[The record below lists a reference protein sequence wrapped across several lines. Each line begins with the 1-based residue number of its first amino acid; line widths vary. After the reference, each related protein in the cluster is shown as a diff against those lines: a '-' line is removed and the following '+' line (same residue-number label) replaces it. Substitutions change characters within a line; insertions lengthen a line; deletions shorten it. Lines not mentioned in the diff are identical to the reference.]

1 MSLVLAEKLSSPF
14 THNGILVVRRRR
26 GKLAECT

>member
-1 MSLVLAEKLSSPF
+1 MSLALAEKLSSPF
-14 THNGILVVRRRR
+14 THNGILVRRRR